1 MAHTPSM
8 ATALEGLVEDPV
20 DVRPR
25 PQGPPPFSP
34 EPPDDDGDGDRHGDD
49 DDHRS
54 TPLSNARLGMLIF
67 LGAET
72 MFFAGLVGA
81 FLVYRM
87 ANETWPPMA
96 MPRLPVEV
104 TGVNTLILLYSAA
117 TMWLANRAIR
127 LGQQQTLARML
138 LRTAVLGV
146 VFLVVQGYEWVK
158 LIGYGLTLS
167 SGSLWGYLLY
177 AHWLPRLARVWRG
190 HLVAECVAARHAQAL
205 YGHAAHGGRLMWHVL
220 VVRGGS
226 LANIVL
232 ARLSLLMRG
241 MSHAETE
248 SVPLGTAHHRAC
260 NGHNLAPGGGLGLC
274 GLLRRG

>member
-1 MAHTPSM
+1 MAHAPSM
-8 ATALEGLVEDPV
+8 ATALEGLVTDPV

-34 EPPDDDGDGDRHGDD
+34 EPPDDSGDGDPPGGD
-49 DDHRS
+49 DDHRG

-104 TGVNTLILLYSAA
+104 TGVNTLILLCSAV

-127 LGQQQTLARML
+127 LGQQQTLGGL
-138 LRTAVLGV
+138 FFLQ
-146 VFLVVQGYEWVK
+146 VFL
-158 LIGYGLTLS
+158 
-167 SGSLWGYLLY
+167 
-177 AHWLPRLARVWRG
+177 
-190 HLVAECVAARHAQAL
+190 
-205 YGHAAHGGRLMWHVL
+205 GGVFL
-220 VVRGGS
+220 
-226 LANIVL
+226 
-232 ARLSLLMRG
+232 
-241 MSHAETE
+241 
-248 SVPLGTAHHRAC
+248 
-260 NGHNLAPGGGLGLC
+260 GGGGFW
-274 GLLRRG
+274 

>member
-1 MAHTPSM
+1 MAHVPSL

-20 DVRPR
+20 DMRPR
-25 PQGPPPFSP
+25 PQGGPPPFSP

-49 DDHRS
+49 DDHRG

-87 ANETWPPMA
+87 ANETWPPMT

-104 TGVNTLILLYSAA
+104 TGINTLILLYSAV

-127 LGQQQTLARML
+127 LGQQRALAPML

-167 SGSLWGYLLY
+167 SGVYGATFYTLIGCHGLHVFGAVIWLLG
-177 AHWLPRLARVWRG
+177 VWRRATRKRYTATRRTG
-190 HLVAECVAARHAQAL
+190 
-205 YGHAAHGGRLMWHVL
+205 
-220 VVRGGS
+220 VV
-226 LANIVL
+226 
-232 ARLSLLMRG
+232 
-241 MSHAETE
+241 
-248 SVPLGTAHHRAC
+248 
-260 NGHNLAPGGGLGLC
+260 LC
-274 GLLRRG
+274 GMYWLYVVGLWPVLYWLVYLY

>member
-1 MAHTPSM
+1 MAHAPSM

-49 DDHRS
+49 DGHRG

-127 LGQQQTLARML
+127 LGQQQTLVRML
-138 LRTAVLGV
+138 LYTAVLGV

-167 SGSLWGYLLY
+167 SGVYGATFYTLIGCHGLHVFGAVIWLLGVWRRATRRRYTATRRTGVVLCGMYWSYVVGLWPLLY
-177 AHWLPRLARVWRG
+177 WLVY
-190 HLVAECVAARHAQAL
+190 L
-205 YGHAAHGGRLMWHVL
+205 Y
-220 VVRGGS
+220 
-226 LANIVL
+226 
-232 ARLSLLMRG
+232 
-241 MSHAETE
+241 
-248 SVPLGTAHHRAC
+248 
-260 NGHNLAPGGGLGLC
+260 
-274 GLLRRG
+274 

>member
-1 MAHTPSM
+1 MAHPIDGYS
-8 ATALEGLVEDPV
+8 AWGLVEDPV

-167 SGSLWGYLLY
+167 SGVYGATFIRSLV
-177 AHWLPRLARVWRG
+177 ATACTFRRG

-232 ARLSLLMRG
+232 ASLSLLMRG

>member
-1 MAHTPSM
+1 M
-8 ATALEGLVEDPV
+8 ATALEGLAAEQI

-25 PQGPPPFSP
+25 PQGPPPFAP

-49 DDHRS
+49 DDHRRA
-54 TPLSNARLGMLIF
+54 PLSNACLGMLIF

-96 MPRLPVEV
+96 MPRLPVAV

-127 LGQQQTLARML
+127 LGQQHILTRML

-146 VFLVVQGYEWVK
+146 VFLLVQGYEWVE

-167 SGSLWGYLLY
+167 SGVYGATFYTLIGCHALHVLGAVVWLLG
-177 AHWLPRLARVWRG
+177 VWRRAMRKRYTATRRTG
-190 HLVAECVAARHAQAL
+190 VVLCSMYWSYVVGLWPILYWLVYL
-205 YGHAAHGGRLMWHVL
+205 Y
-220 VVRGGS
+220 
-226 LANIVL
+226 
-232 ARLSLLMRG
+232 
-241 MSHAETE
+241 
-248 SVPLGTAHHRAC
+248 
-260 NGHNLAPGGGLGLC
+260 
-274 GLLRRG
+274 